1 MRRRSTEIALL
12 ASGCVGASLWI
23 IFSAPAQS
31 LPRLNAQ
38 VISNRTFG
46 VSWPYTNSGFS
57 LQESSGLPAASNWQ
71 ASPLVPAFDSS
82 RAVFPVSAPVTNSAH
97 FFRLKQ
103 PADLRWIY
111 VDSNA
116 FPLGKTN
123 AANLAASLGV
133 PGVDGLVLVLGWMNL
148 ETSLGQYNWSDLDK
162 WTSNAIAAN
171 LKVDLSLRA
180 GDLTPAWLFASP
192 TNGGA
197 GAAPLTFSFAPQD
210 GANMICNPETIAAPW
225 DTHFLAAWDGMLNA
239 VSNHLATNGTYG
251 AVKLLRLTG
260 INRDSDEL
268 HLPAQTT
275 NSTGL
280 DCVSNAPAIW
290 QAAGYTPSNL
300 LSGWSNILVSFQ
312 RHFPDKS
319 FSVAIIA
326 QTNVNAF
333 PPIEDHRV
341 ITNIAAAA
349 QNWPLVSLASQMFR
363 GRLVIQNNSL
373 FPNRAAMPQ
382 TVNDAQSLG
391 TLIAF
396 QTNEKGPG
404 VSADCNGTCYDT
416 NYQAMLETG
425 IYPLNQT
432 NSLRAQYI
440 EVFAA
445 DVLAFTNAI
454 WWAHLELFGT
464 P

>member
-1 MRRRSTEIALL
+1 MKRPVLFYSCWLICGRLL
-12 ASGCVGASLWI
+12 
-23 IFSAPAQS
+23 AQS
-31 LPRLNAQ
+31 LPNLAVTPVTNGA
-38 VISNRTFG
+38 VAIT
-46 VSWPYTNSGFS
+46 WPTSNSGFS
-57 LQESSGLPAASNWQ
+57 LQEATNLSVGGWHPSS
-71 ASPLVPAFDSS
+71 LVPIFDSN
-82 RAVFPVSAPVTNSAH
+82 RVVFSVSATTTNTAK
-97 FFRLKQ
+97 FYRLNR
-103 PADLRWIY
+103 PADLRGIY

-116 FPLGKTN
+116 FPLDKTN
-123 AANLAASLGV
+123 MVNLAASLRV
-133 PGVDGLVLVLGWMNL
+133 PGVDGLVLVLGWATL
-148 ETSLGQYNWSDLDK
+148 ETNVGQYNWSDLDM
-162 WTSNAIAAN
+162 WTSNAMAAS

-180 GDLTPAWLFASP
+180 GDLTPRWLFVSP

-197 GAAPLTFSFAPQD
+197 GATPLTFSFAPQN
-210 GANMICNPETIAAPW
+210 GQFASCTTETIAAPW
-225 DTHFLAAWDGMLNA
+225 DTNFLAAWDGMLND
-239 VSNHLATNGTYG
+239 VSNHLATNGTYS
-251 AVKLLRLTG
+251 AVRLLRLTG

-300 LSGWSNILVSFQ
+300 LSGWSHILVSFQ

-326 QTNVNAF
+326 ETNVNAF
-333 PPIEDHRV
+333 PPIDDYGV
-341 ITNIAAAA
+341 ITNIAAAD

-373 FPNRAAMPQ
+373 YPNRAARPQ
-382 TVNDAQSLG
+382 TVNDALGLG

-396 QTNEKGPG
+396 QTNEVGPG
-404 VSADCNGTCYDT
+404 ASADCNGTCDST
-416 NYQAMLETG
+416 NYLAMLETG

-454 WWAHLELFGT
+454 WQAHMELT
-464 P
+464 PPP